1 MAHGIERR
9 IKALQV
15 AARSMAV
22 GRAMSE
28 DRDNG
33 RPPSGSKAAIPQ
45 AETLP
50 QVQPRP
56 SASQPQAQPGAQ
68 AHVLSAIGAVADA
81 PCALQ
86 PHRQSAPGQ
95 AMQRQEGV
103 EEAFV
108 MAISF
113 RCRTRRIRAK
123 NSVRRHPMGLE
134 RNG

>member
-1 MAHGIERR
+1 
-9 IKALQV
+9 
-15 AARSMAV
+15 MAV

-56 SASQPQAQPGAQ
+56 SASQPQPGAQ
-68 AHVLSAIGAVADA
+68 AHALSATGAVADA

-123 NSVRRHPMGLE
+123 NSVRRHPIGLE